1 MSHEISQRF
10 FFEAAHTLQREVE
23 TPGSARVHGHTY
35 SAEVAVRGA
44 ADAQTGMVL
53 DLGVLRLAI
62 EQLRAG
68 LDHQLLDELPGLG
81 PPTLENLCR
90 HVHHSLALAGLQ
102 VCRVS
107 IWREGIGDRCDLRLD
122 GTV

>member
-1 MSHEISQRF
+1 MICELSQRF
-10 FFEAAHTLQREVE
+10 FFDAAHTLKRSIDAA
-23 TPGSARVHGHTY
+23 GSARVHGHTY
-35 SAEVAVRGA
+35 SAEVAVRGE
-44 ADAQTGMVL
+44 ADAQTGMVI

-62 EQLRAG
+62 DKLRAG

-90 HVHHSLALAGLQ
+90 HVQHSLALAGLP

-107 IWREGIGDRCDLRLD
+107 IWREGIGDRCDLRL
-122 GTV
+122 